1 MKVKEIMRTPKGTLL
16 PETPA
21 KEALERM
28 RALGVTSL
36 PVQDKSGVFLGI
48 VQVADI
54 TRHIAGDAAEGAVA
68 IKDRFSRSAITA
80 TPEMDAARLAEMM
93 QYKNLENVMVLEA
106 RRLVGAVS
114 LQEVRSATGPAKAG
128 G

>member
-1 MKVKEIMRTPKGTLL
+1 MKVKEIMRKPRGTLL

-21 KEALERM
+21 KEALDRM

-36 PVQDKSGVFLGI
+36 PVQDQSGVFLGI

-54 TRHIAGDAAEGAVA
+54 VRHISSDEGEGAVP
-68 IKDRFSRSAITA
+68 IKDRFSRSAVTA

-106 RRLVGAVS
+106 QRLVGAVS
-114 LQEVRSATGPAKAG
+114 LKEARTAG
-128 G
+128 GSAQRGG